1 MGWFGGLTADAG
13 LGGASIYREHMSS
26 LWEGA
31 RLTPSLGWGI
41 QAQPGLL
48 PVPLAHFLCCS
59 AGSCACPAPSGPG
72 LPQPPHPLP
81 SRHLGQC
88 VVQHKLAVSC
98 RPREAGQSSRAHS
111 CGEMGSARH
120 ISSQPEDTVG
130 PFSPEVGLRVTQL
143 LNGPVPR
150 IPKPPPGPWDS
161 VRGRRRG
168 SSPARGAR
176 RPRLQA
182 GSSSLRL
189 CDFGQTPFPL
199 WSRCF
204 FTRTGWTP
212 CWPKAAQW
220 TQSGD
225 LPQPSAARAVPS
237 LPWTGGGLSPLA
249 SIKLR
254 GDDTTG

>member
-1 MGWFGGLTADAG
+1 M
-13 LGGASIYREHMSS
+13 
-26 LWEGA
+26 
-31 RLTPSLGWGI
+31 
-41 QAQPGLL
+41 
-48 PVPLAHFLCCS
+48 
-59 AGSCACPAPSGPG
+59 PAPPPSGPG
-72 LPQPPHPLP
+72 LPQPPLPLP

-189 CDFGQTPFPL
+189 CDFGQTPSPL